1 MRTTTKAFSFLFTR
15 VFLLSVATAAADVVV
30 VDILVALIIVVYSLC
45 DIHMYAQTFAQV
57 YIRVIHHGSNSSLA
71 PTPLFNVPYT
81 IKLLI

>member
-15 VFLLSVATAAADVVV
+15 VFLLSVATAAAADVVI

-45 DIHMYAQTFAQV
+45 DIHMYAHTFAQV

-71 PTPLFNVPYT
+71 PTPLFNVPY
-81 IKLLI
+81 IK